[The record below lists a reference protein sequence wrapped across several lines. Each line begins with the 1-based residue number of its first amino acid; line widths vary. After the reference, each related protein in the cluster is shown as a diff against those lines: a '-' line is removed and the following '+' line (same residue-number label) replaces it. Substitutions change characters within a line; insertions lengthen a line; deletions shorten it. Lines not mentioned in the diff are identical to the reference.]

1 MRRLLRPVP
10 PLVLLLATALLF
22 AVVVAAVLGVQLAR
36 AHAADR
42 AGAEALATARA
53 YAVTVTTY
61 DYKTIDRG
69 FADVLDGATGEF
81 RGQYDGASRSL
92 RQLITEARSTSQ
104 GAVLDAGIRSAE
116 PDRVVVLAFVDQ
128 TINNAVSAQPK
139 IDRIRVVMTLTPHDG
154 RWLVEKL
161 ELT

>member
-1 MRRLLRPVP
+1 VP
-10 PLVLLLATALLF
+10 LLAAALAL
-22 AVVVAAVLGVQLAR
+22 AVLVAAVLGFELVRAR
-36 AHAADR
+36 SADR

-61 DYKTIDRG
+61 DYKTLDKS

-81 RGQYDGASRSL
+81 RTQYDGASRSL

-104 GAVLDAGIRSAE
+104 GTVLDAGIRSVD

-128 TINNAVSAQPK
+128 TITNAVSAQPK